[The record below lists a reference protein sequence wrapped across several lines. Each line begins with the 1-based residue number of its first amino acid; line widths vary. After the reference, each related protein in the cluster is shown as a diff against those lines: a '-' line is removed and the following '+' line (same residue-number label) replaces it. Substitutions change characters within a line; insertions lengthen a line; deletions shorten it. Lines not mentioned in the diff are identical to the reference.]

1 MTDKAPNEYYST
13 IAMDYL
19 EFHCSECRC
28 GLRIRAEHRD
38 KTIRCPNCQAL
49 QRYYP
54 PATSFP
60 GADSSGMTGSAN
72 PTGSAGSAGQGAAGP
87 LGNGT
92 SPSSDLDRG
101 TWSLR
106 TPAGRVLTGL
116 SRSAFEQ
123 EIRTQQL
130 GAGTWFQ
137 GGDFN
142 DWTPLERLFQSQ
154 VPGRGQV
161 AGGLWLGPVASAA
174 QAPLTGWHAAA
185 SPPATPSSSGPRGY
199 PSYSPPQYPPHSYSP
214 QNAGATRYGAL
225 PLEAQLP
232 APRSKLV
239 LFLGILGLCLPC
251 SFVFSL
257 VGLYIGVGDTLRIG
271 NGNMSTDG
279 SNTLTIGL
287 VLCVLGL
294 FLGGCCTVSVLSR

>member
-1 MTDKAPNEYYST
+1 MTDKAPNEYFST

-60 GADSSGMTGSAN
+60 GASSPGMTGSA
-72 PTGSAGSAGQGAAGP
+72 GSSGHRAGGP
-87 LGNGT
+87 LGSGT
-92 SPSSDLDRG
+92 SPASELDRG

-137 GGDFN
+137 GGDFS

-174 QAPLTGWHAAA
+174 QAPLTGWPAAA
-185 SPPATPSSSGPRGY
+185 SPHVTSSATGSPGY
-199 PSYSPPQYPPHSYSP
+199 PSYSPPQYPPHPYSP
-214 QNAGATRYGAL
+214 QTAGSTRYGAL

-239 LFLGILGLCLPC
+239 LVLGILGLCLPC
-251 SFVFSL
+251 TFVFSL
-257 VGLYIGVGDTLRIG
+257 AGLYIGVGDTLRIG
-271 NGNMSTDG
+271 NGNMSTNG

-287 VLCVLGL
+287 VLCVLGM
-294 FLGGCCTVSVLSR
+294 FLSGCCTVSVLSR

>member
-1 MTDKAPNEYYST
+1 
-13 IAMDYL
+13 MDYL

-28 GLRIRAEHRD
+28 GLRIRVEHRD

-60 GADSSGMTGSAN
+60 GA
-72 PTGSAGSAGQGAAGP
+72 GSAGQGAGGP
-87 LGNGT
+87 LGSGT
-92 SPSSDLDRG
+92 PPGSELDRG

-106 TPAGRVLTGL
+106 TPAGVVLSGL

-123 EIRTQQL
+123 EIRSQQL
-130 GAGTWFQ
+130 GTGTWFQ
-137 GGDFN
+137 GGDFS

-154 VPGRGQV
+154 VPGRGQA
-161 AGGLWLGPVASAA
+161 AGGLWMGPVSSAA
-174 QAPLTGWHAAA
+174 PAPLTGWNATAGPH
-185 SPPATPSSSGPRGY
+185 SPAPSAGPRGY
-199 PSYSPPQYPPHSYSP
+199 PAYSPPQYPPHNP
-214 QNAGATRYGAL
+214 GAPRYGAL

-257 VGLYIGVGDTLRIG
+257 AGLYFGIGDTLRIG
-271 NGNMSTDG
+271 NGNMSTEG

-294 FLGGCCTVSVLSR
+294 FLGGCCTTSILSR